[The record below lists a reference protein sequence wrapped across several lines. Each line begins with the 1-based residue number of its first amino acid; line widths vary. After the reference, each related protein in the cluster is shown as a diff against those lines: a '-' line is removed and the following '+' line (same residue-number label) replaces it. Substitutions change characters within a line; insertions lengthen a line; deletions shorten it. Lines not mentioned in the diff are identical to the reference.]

1 MVKKRYKIFRY
12 ILALFIILFILTA
25 VISALLLNR
34 KEVTKESWKMNISL
48 DNRMTET
55 GSTYAVSSY
64 RLTLTAPSRESFVI
78 NLPENI
84 TATTREVSVKGA
96 WTVVVEALNTA
107 GVVVG
112 RGVSVAVISSEKAS
126 VSVTVSVEDVNVVH
140 GSLSVFIGG
149 DGSYVLRVYS
159 YDMSSL
165 IDEAKIASSS
175 KAEISFVNGDYS
187 FMVLSSYNNSTVLA
201 SEKVSVVD
209 GEELFF
215 SYAVTDE
222 RTLVLEDAS
231 VPSEG
236 LSVSFSDPVVCIG
249 DSVTATAESGDGEY
263 SYEWYIG
270 GRKTGSDSSHIVL
283 DDFEEE
289 GDVDLLCL
297 LREKST
303 GILRTASKKIKIHEK
318 GYVTRI
324 GLVVINDES
333 DQGYTMNFLD
343 CMDEAV
349 SLLEDDGYRV
359 DVVTKKGITE
369 DDSARDANDEL
380 ASDGCEII
388 FNNSY
393 GFEPYMLS
401 VADTYPE
408 TLFVSITNCESQSD
422 GRDNTYNAFAAIYEG
437 RYVSGVAAGMK
448 LNEMIE
454 KGEIRKEDAVVGYVG
469 TYSLGEVV
477 SGMTAYYLGVR
488 SVCPSSRMIVFFVD
502 TWGDMTLEEAATDSL
517 IDNGA
522 VIISQHSDTIT
533 PALTAQKKGVYHTG
547 YNADMTGVAPLSSLI
562 SCRIDWTR
570 YFYTFIRNYLDGVEN
585 PHDWTGTMKD
595 GDVVLT
601 PLNES
606 IAASG
611 TEEKIDET
619 VKKIVSGELQ
629 VFDTS
634 TFTVDGEELTHAYAL
649 DTDGDY
655 VPDSGEAVWDGVF
668 HESYPEYQSAPYFRE
683 VVDGITWLND
693 PGK

>member
-1 MVKKRYKIFRY
+1 MVRKRYRIFRY
-12 ILALFIILFILTA
+12 LLALFIVLFIVAAA
-25 VISALLLNR
+25 VSAVLLNR
-34 KEVTKESWKMNISL
+34 EETKESWKMNILL
-48 DNRMTET
+48 DNRIT
-55 GSTYAVSSY
+55 GTGALYTVDSY
-64 RLTLTAPSRESFVI
+64 RLTLTAPSRESTVI
-78 NLPENI
+78 ELPKDI
-84 TATTREVSVKGA
+84 TLTTREVSVKGA
-96 WTVVVEALNTA
+96 WTIVAEALNTA

-112 RGVSVAVISSEKAS
+112 RGVAVAVVTGDRSLS
-126 VSVTVSVEDVNVVH
+126 VSVPLENVKIAD
-140 GSLSVFIGG
+140 GSLSVTIDG

-159 YDMSSL
+159 SDMSTL
-165 IDEAKIASSS
+165 IDEAKITSSGG
-175 KAEISFVNGDYS
+175 AEISLESGDYS
-187 FMVLSSYNNSTVLA
+187 FMILSSYNNSNVLA
-201 SEKVSVVD
+201 SERVEIGS
-209 GEELFF
+209 GEKISF
-215 SYAVTDE
+215 SYTVTEE
-222 RTLVLEDAS
+222 RNLALENAS
-231 VPSEG
+231 VPSES
-236 LSVSFSDPVVCIG
+236 LSLSLSDPVIRVG
-249 DSVTATAESGDGEY
+249 DTITVKAESGDGDY
-263 SYEWYIG
+263 SYEWYVDG
-270 GRKTGSDSSHIVL
+270 EKLDESQSSVVL
-283 DDFEEE
+283 NGFEEGE
-289 GDVDLLCL
+289 EKILCL
-297 LREKST
+297 MREKTT
-303 GILRTASKKIKIHEK
+303 GIVHSATRTIRIHKE
-318 GYVTRI
+318 GYVTKV
-324 GLVVINDES
+324 GFVVINDES

-343 CMDEAV
+343 SMDNAV
-349 SLLEDDGYRV
+349 SRLADDGYMV
-359 DVVTKKGITE
+359 EVVTKKGIGE

-401 VADTYPE
+401 VASDYPD
-408 TLFVSITNCESQSD
+408 TLFVSMTNCESQSD
-422 GRDNTYNAFAAIYEG
+422 GRNNTYNAFAAIYEG

-454 KGEIRKEDAVVGYVG
+454 KGEISKEEAVVGYVG

-547 YNADMTGVAPLSSLI
+547 YNSDMTGVAPLSSLI

-585 PHDWTGTMKD
+585 PSDWTGTLKD

-606 IAASG
+606 IAAEG
-611 TEEKIDET
+611 TVEKIDGT
-619 VKKIVSGELQ
+619 VEKIVSGELQ

-634 TFTVDGEELTHAYAL
+634 TFTVGGEELTHTYAL

-668 HESYPEYQSAPYFRE
+668 HESYPEYQSSPYFRE
-683 VVDGITWLND
+683 IIDGITWLND

>member
-12 ILALFIILFILTA
+12 LLFLFIVLFISGAA
-25 VISALLLNR
+25 VASVLLNR
-34 KEVTKESWKMNISL
+34 EENAKESWEMNISL
-48 DNRMTET
+48 DNRISSSGQGYE
-55 GSTYAVSSY
+55 VFSY
-64 RLTLTAPSRESFVI
+64 RLTLISPARQQTVV
-78 NLPENI
+78 NLSKDI

-96 WTVVVEALNTA
+96 WTVVVEALNA
-107 GVVVG
+107 DGVTVG
-112 RGVSVAVISSEKAS
+112 RGVSVAV
-126 VSVTVSVEDVNVVH
+126 VGGGRTVSILVPVEDMDIVH
-140 GSLSVFIGG
+140 GSLSVAIDG

-159 YDMSSL
+159 HDMSEL
-165 IDEAKIASSS
+165 IDEARIMPYS
-175 KAEISFVNGDYS
+175 KAEINLESGTYT
-187 FMVLSSYNNSTVLA
+187 FMILSSYNNSNVLA
-201 SEKVSVVD
+201 SEKIRIDD
-209 GEELFF
+209 GDRLSF
-215 SYAVTDE
+215 SYSVTGD
-222 RTLVLEDAS
+222 RTLILVDAS
-231 VPSEG
+231 VPYG
-236 LSVSFSDPVVCIG
+236 NFALSLSDPVVHIG
-249 DSVTATAESGDGEY
+249 DSVTVKAEDDGGEY
-263 SYEWYIG
+263 SYEWYID
-270 GRKTGSDSSHIVL
+270 GRRSDSTSSSAVL
-283 DDFEEE
+283 SGIERTGEKKI
-289 GDVDLLCL
+289 LCL
-297 LREKST
+297 MREKTT
-303 GILRTASKKIKIHEK
+303 GLLSTASRSIKVHEE
-318 GYVTRI
+318 GYVTKV
-324 GLVVINDES
+324 GFVVISDES
-333 DQGYTMNFLD
+333 DQGYTMNFLE
-343 CMDEAV
+343 CMDNAV
-349 SLLEDDGYRV
+349 SRLADDGYNV
-359 DVVTKKGITE
+359 EVVTKKGVRE
-369 DDSARDANDEL
+369 DDSARDANGEL

-401 VADTYPE
+401 VASSYPD

-422 GRDNTYNAFAAIYEG
+422 GMDNTYNAFAAIYEG

-454 KGEIRKEDAVVGYVG
+454 KGEIRKDEAVVGYVG

-547 YNADMTGVAPLSSLI
+547 YNTDMTGVAPLSSLI

-570 YFYTFIRNYLDGVEN
+570 YFYMFIRNYLDGVDN
-585 PHDWTGTMKD
+585 PSDWTGTMKE

-606 IAASG
+606 IAAEG
-611 TEEKIDET
+611 TQEKIDET
-619 VKKIVSGELQ
+619 VEKIISGELQ

-634 TFTVDGEELTHAYAL
+634 TFTVDGGELEHTYAL

-668 HESYPEYQSAPYFRE
+668 HESYAEYQSSPYFRE
-683 VVDGITWLND
+683 KIDGITWLND